1 MIKITK
7 NSNNDDD
14 NDDEDDYNNDN
25 FIQVSRH
32 LASQLLNGWHWWKQQ
47 TYFSSQQVQQFYF

>member
-32 LASQLLNGWHWWKQQ
+32 LASQLLNG
-47 TYFSSQQVQQFYF
+47 